1 MCVAEKLRS
10 LLPDDMSPETIFAI
24 TPPTFSDILLE
35 TACFYRLDPENVLFE
50 SQHGKRRLAMPRMMV
65 CKLTRQLTK
74 LSLSQIAN
82 RLGYT
87 DHTTVHCNAR
97 KITARIDAGDEIVA
111 DDLDILKRRILDR
124 VMDRCGGT
132 SCR

>member
-35 TACFYRLDPENVLFE
+35 AASFYRLDPENIIFVG
-50 SQHGKRRLAMPRMMV
+50 QHGKRRLAMPRMMI
-65 CKLTRQLTK
+65 CALSRQLTK
-74 LSLSQIAN
+74 LSLHSIAN
-82 RLGYT
+82 RLGYI
-87 DHTTVHCNAR
+87 DHTTVYCNAC
-97 KITARIDAGDEIVA
+97 KVAARIEAGDEILQ

-132 SCR
+132 SCH